1 MIFINF
7 EPTEPPWFSFWGGGE
22 GGDTGLQL
30 SLPSLGQP
38 VSPPPHICP
47 PPLSQ
52 SESMLF

>member
-7 EPTEPPWFSFWGGGE
+7 EPTEPPWFSFLGGGE

-38 VSPPPHICP
+38 VPPPIFALH
-47 PPLSQ
+47 L
-52 SESMLF
+52 

>member
-7 EPTEPPWFSFWGGGE
+7 EPTEPPWFSFGGAGR
-22 GGDTGLQL
+22 GDTGLQL

-38 VSPPPHICP
+38 APPPNICP
-47 PPLSQ
+47 PSLSQ